1 MLPDGCGRGVFVAHA
16 VAACDQQ
23 VPSDRPADLWSH
35 THQDHPMPDQGRIAS
50 SSHGSGTQLTQG
62 LKSRQI
68 TMISIGGVIGAGL
81 FVGSSNA
88 IATAGPAVL
97 ISFLAAAALVV
108 LVMQMLGEMAVA
120 NPDTGSFS
128 TYADRALG
136 RWAGFS
142 IGWLYWW
149 FYILVIPIEAIAAGE
164 VLSGITGVPS
174 WIPAFAVIVI
184 LAGTNLLTV
193 RNYGEFEYWFALL
206 KVIAIVGFLVLGA
219 LAIFGLLPGSST
231 GGISH
236 LWSNGGFT
244 PKGTTAILAAL
255 LTAMFSFQGSEIVTI
270 AAAESE
276 EPKNNIKKAIRAVVW
291 RLGLFYLGSIFIVVS
306 LVPWNADG
314 LASGSYQAVLE
325 RMNIPGARQ
334 IMDIVVII
342 AVCSCLN
349 SAIYTASRMAFSLA
363 KRQDAPSAFAVTSS
377 GGVPRNAVVA
387 STVIGMAAVVANYL
401 LPSVFTYLLASSGAI
416 ALMMYMV
423 IAITQYATRRR
434 QNHSPEVRMWLFPYL
449 TLATIAFIA
458 AVLILMAILP
468 GHRLELWLSL
478 GLAAILVALGLRVQH
493 KHGTRP
499 PAQADRELA
508 TTSISGE
515 KAESTHEPQR

>member
-1 MLPDGCGRGVFVAHA
+1 
-16 VAACDQQ
+16 
-23 VPSDRPADLWSH
+23 
-35 THQDHPMPDQGRIAS
+35 MPDRDPAATPS
-50 SSHGSGTQLTQG
+50 RDGSGTQLTQG
-62 LKSRQI
+62 LKGRQI

-88 IATAGPAVL
+88 VATAGPAVQ

-164 VLSGITGVPS
+164 VLSGVTGVPG
-174 WIPAFAVIVI
+174 WLPAVAVIVV

-193 RNYGEFEYWFALL
+193 RSYGEFEYWFALL
-206 KVIAIVGFLVLGA
+206 KVVAIVAFLVVGA
-219 LAIFGLLPGSST
+219 LAVLGWFPGSST
-231 GGISH
+231 SGVSN
-236 LWSNGGFT
+236 LWRNGGFA
-244 PKGTTAILAAL
+244 PEGGVAILAGL

-276 EPKNNIKKAIRAVVW
+276 EPRKNIKKAIRAVVW
-291 RLGLFYLGSIFIVVS
+291 RLGLFYIGSVFIVVC

-334 IMDIVVII
+334 IMDVVVLV

-349 SAIYTASRMAFSLA
+349 SAVYTASRMAFSLA
-363 KRQDAPSAFAVTSS
+363 RRGDAPAALAATSS

-387 STVIGMAAVVANYL
+387 STVIGLAAVVANYL
-401 LPSVFTYLLASSGAI
+401 VPEVFGYLLASSGAI

-423 IAITQYATRRR
+423 IAITQYTTRRR
-434 QNHSPEVRMWLFPYL
+434 QSDVSDVRMWLFPYL

-458 AVLILMAILP
+458 SVLVLMAVLP

-478 GLAAILVALGLRVQH
+478 GLAAVLVALGVRLQRKQ
-493 KHGTRP
+493 GPRP
-499 PAQADRELA
+499 PH
-508 TTSISGE
+508 
-515 KAESTHEPQR
+515 AEDAGRAAAVTGGGTAPDAEPARHRVGS